1 MARYLAGKAECLW
14 AIAAAVVLKNKG
26 HVGGNDD
33 FSGRALGYEPAIVF
47 CQVKC
52 TYTYLFPAL

>member
-1 MARYLAGKAECLW
+1 MRIKMARYLAGKAEYLW

-47 CQVKC
+47 
-52 TYTYLFPAL
+52 LPG